1 MHEVHDFVADVIRR
15 GQEQG
20 VLHRDRDA
28 DAEAW
33 MFLSGGFLGMV
44 GRRVGLLD
52 EPEITRIRTA
62 RLDWLAS

>member
-1 MHEVHDFVADVIRR
+1 M
-15 GQEQG
+15 
-20 VLHRDRDA
+20 LHRDRDA